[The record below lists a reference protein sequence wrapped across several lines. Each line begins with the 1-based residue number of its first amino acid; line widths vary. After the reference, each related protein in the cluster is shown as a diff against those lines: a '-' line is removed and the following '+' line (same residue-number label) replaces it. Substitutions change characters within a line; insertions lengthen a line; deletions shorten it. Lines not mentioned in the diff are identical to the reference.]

1 MRRNSWKYFVA
12 LVALSVMLVPAF
24 AKPVTKT
31 VDLVSP
37 QKIAGKEL
45 REGSYLFKVDDT
57 KLTIL
62 LKNKVVAEAEG
73 RWEPRDSKVEHDTF
87 VSGPGGQIQEIRFA
101 GEKRVFVIAGN

>member
-1 MRRNSWKYFVA
+1 MRRNSWKYFVTV
-12 LVALSVMLVPAF
+12 VALSVMLVPVF
-24 AKPVTKT
+24 AKPLLKT
-31 VDLVSP
+31 VDLTAP

-57 KLTIL
+57 KLTVL

-73 RWEPRDSKVEHDTF
+73 RWEPRNTKVEHDTF
-87 VSGPGGQIQEIRFA
+87 ISGPDGQIQEIRFE

>member
-12 LVALSVMLVPAF
+12 IVAMSVMLVPVF
-24 AKPVTKT
+24 AKPLLKT
-31 VDLVSP
+31 VDLTAP

-45 REGSYLFKVDDT
+45 REGSYLFKVDDN

-73 RWEPRDSKVEHDTF
+73 RWEPRNTQVEHDAF
-87 VSGPGGQIQEIRFA
+87 ISGPDGQIQEIRFG

>member
-12 LVALSVMLVPAF
+12 VVGLSVMLVPAF
-24 AKPVTKT
+24 AKPVLKT
-31 VDLVSP
+31 VDPVSP
-37 QKIAGKEL
+37 QRVSGKEL
-45 REGSYLFKVDDT
+45 REGSYIFKIDDT

-87 VSGPGGQIQEIRFA
+87 VSGPDGQIQEIRFA
-101 GEKRVFVIAGN
+101 GEKRIFVISGN